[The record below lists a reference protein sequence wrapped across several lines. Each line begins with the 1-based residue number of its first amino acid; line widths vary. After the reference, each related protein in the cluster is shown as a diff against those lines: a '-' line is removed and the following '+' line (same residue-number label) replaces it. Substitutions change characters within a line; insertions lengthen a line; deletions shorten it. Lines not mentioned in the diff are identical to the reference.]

1 MITEAGY
8 TLAVLWTF
16 VPGQPAQ
23 VYTTSMHFDTQQACH
38 QEVARDRAQLL
49 VEMQQDMRLAG
60 SGEVACVPVIDFDRS
75 EVK

>member
-1 MITEAGY
+1 MLAEVGY

-16 VPGQPAQ
+16 VPGQPVQ
-23 VYTTSMHFDTQQACH
+23 VYNTSMHFDTLRQCQ

-49 VEMQQDMRLAG
+49 IEMQQDMRLAG
-60 SGEVACVPVIDFDRS
+60 TGEVQCVPAIDFDRS